1 MNVISVERAA
11 RASSCEGGLEGEML
25 GLAVVAEL
33 RVELRLAGGAIVERG
48 LGFVSG
54 VRFVVLAREAE

>member
-1 MNVISVERAA
+1 M
-11 RASSCEGGLEGEML
+11 
-25 GLAVVAEL
+25 VAEL
-33 RVELRLAGGAIVERG
+33 RLELRFDGGAIVERG

>member
-1 MNVISVERAA
+1 
-11 RASSCEGGLEGEML
+11 ML
-25 GLAVVAEL
+25 GLAVTAEL
-33 RVELRLAGGAIVERG
+33 RLELRLEGGAIVERG